1 MSSHRHFKSKA
12 FTVNLII
19 LGSSLAEMD
28 QYTAGKNWPRLLR
41 SSEFDHNSV
50 CGFMAG
56 NQHWA
61 PSGYLIVQKQ
71 LRSSFIRVTHRSS
84 CLLSNDTH
92 QLTWKFHIKLRSD
105 TKFLINLL
113 LFIVASILGLSVPRR
128 FEMRNECPL
137 NAHSIKS
144 KVWCF
149 CESSRNVFKDVHL
162 DLNNK
167 ENWIDKIWTKIEGIM
182 LWYVDIISPQ
192 FLPFLASIF
201 VIVSELTRILQKK
214 TSPWRNFQEIW
225 SKLNRCYVKALC
237 TVYMTIERKLSIYLS
252 FAYYVLQ

>member
-19 LGSSLAEMD
+19 LGSSLAEID
-28 QYTAGKNWPRLLR
+28 QYNTPQERTGRVYWDQVN
-41 SSEFDHNSV
+41 SIDHNSV

-56 NQHWA
+56 NQPWA

-71 LRSSFIRVTHRSS
+71 LRSSFIRVTQRSR

-105 TKFLINLL
+105 TKFSINLL
-113 LFIVASILGLSVPRR
+113 LFIVASILGLSIPRR

-149 CESSRNVFKDVHL
+149 CESM
-162 DLNNK
+162 
-167 ENWIDKIWTKIEGIM
+167 ITKCIQRRPLRFE
-182 LWYVDIISPQ
+182 
-192 FLPFLASIF
+192 
-201 VIVSELTRILQKK
+201 
-214 TSPWRNFQEIW
+214 
-225 SKLNRCYVKALC
+225 
-237 TVYMTIERKLSIYLS
+237 
-252 FAYYVLQ
+252 